1 MSQGDTF
8 FTRTSPERTEGFV
21 ARNGPDP
28 VLSRFGP
35 YVPLPSVYYKLLPIL
50 TPSEVKVLLV
60 ILRQTLGW
68 TDKET
73 GSRKEREWITQ
84 GVIAKRTNLN
94 RETIGNAVK
103 GLVELQV
110 VRVENEAGI
119 ALATPKERRRNQSRT
134 YYRLNPP
141 SKQLLEMEEP

>member
-1 MSQGDTF
+1 MSQDDATHY
-8 FTRTSPERTEGFV
+8 RTQTERPEGFV

-28 VLSRFGP
+28 VLARFGP
-35 YVPLPSVYYKLLPIL
+35 YVPLPSVYYKLLPVL

-73 GSRKEREWITQ
+73 GVRKEREWITQ
-84 GVIAKRTNLN
+84 GVIAKRTSLN
-94 RETIGNAVK
+94 RETIGKAVK